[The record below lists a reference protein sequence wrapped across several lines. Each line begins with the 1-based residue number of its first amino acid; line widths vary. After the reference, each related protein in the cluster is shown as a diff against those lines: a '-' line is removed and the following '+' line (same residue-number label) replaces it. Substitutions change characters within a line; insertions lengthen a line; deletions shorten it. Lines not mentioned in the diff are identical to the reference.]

1 MLVVEGYGLSFKDLL
16 KKAEKEVKKGATKLF
31 RVTVPLYIG
40 KKLGYPEE
48 ELKRAII
55 AKELER
61 KRKISVPVE
70 AAQVPAEPVP
80 QQVKPSTGQNLLPI
94 LLIGVPAVI
103 SLIFILRR
111 QAR

>member
-31 RVTVPLYIG
+31 RVTVPLYVG
-40 KKLGYPEE
+40 KKLGFPEE
-48 ELKRAII
+48 ELKKAII

-61 KRKISVPVE
+61 KRKVSIPAE
-70 AAQVPAEPVP
+70 AAQVPAETAVP
-80 QQVKPSTGQNLLPI
+80 QTQPAGQNLLPI

-111 QAR
+111 QGR